1 MLKYLDLQR
10 LNAQHT
16 AEINTAVQRVIESGW
31 YLLGEE
37 VSVFEDE
44 YARYI
49 GTTHCIACANGLD
62 ALTLIFRA
70 YIEQGILQPGDE
82 VIVPANTYIASILAI
97 TENKLTP
104 VLVEPDIE
112 TFQIDAKKIEEKHN
126 NLICYIER

>member
-16 AEINTAVQRVIESGW
+16 AEFNIAVQRVIESGW

-37 VSVFEDE
+37 VSAFEDE

-49 GTTHCIACANGLD
+49 DTTHCIACANGLD

-70 YIEQGILQPGDE
+70 YIEQGILQPGEDRRKTNKSH
-82 VIVPANTYIASILAI
+82 AGSAYCASVRALRFHQRGGRH
-97 TENKLTP
+97 L
-104 VLVEPDIE
+104 
-112 TFQIDAKKIEEKHN
+112 
-126 NLICYIER
+126 